1 MSNENEVIDL
11 SQFTVKDKIG
21 GGYFSQ
27 VSIIEDKDTKQ
38 IYAAKFFTK
47 IPENKTQSDMLY
59 VSREVNFG
67 AGMNHPS
74 IIKFIGYSPKN
85 FENEDKPI
93 IITEYCKN
101 GSLYN
106 FIQEQNKYPE
116 LLTDTKKLI
125 IIYGIA
131 AGMKYLHSNN
141 ILHRDLKP
149 ENILLDDRLLP
160 KIADFGLIKMESM
173 NDLSNYIQSTDGM
186 KGTALY
192 QPREAISYGSQNPK
206 TDVYSFA
213 LIVYYIMTS
222 IVPFSD
228 VRDKFTVKLIDGYR
242 PEFKSPI
249 NESYKKFIEECWAQE
264 PNDRPSFDDI
274 VKLLKKPE
282 FITEKVNK
290 EDYLSYVKYIEDY
303 QSSFDAKKKI
313 VDLEDYI
320 PEASAS
326 FARIDIARY
335 VEEPKKTILS
345 SIRKRLGI
353 EQEKLFPFSEF
364 NKLCDSCKKL
374 VTEAE
379 NDPDKQFIIAKNLHD
394 GTSKFPKNIEI
405 SVRYLER
412 STEKGNIDSTIF
424 LSRLLIEGNV
434 VSQDIPRAKKYL
446 NKLIMNNKEAFDLYK
461 QIIILEKN
469 PSESA
474 KYFEIGAEK
483 GYEECE
489 FRYAEI
495 LFKNGGP
502 RNIERSLKYLIESKD
517 KGFLPSKL
525 FLNALNYMNDNQ
537 SFVQLDSRHQHFIIK
552 KIVEFNKKNTEKDQF
567 SPNKAIDIGYR
578 FTQKYFKSFES
589 SDFINV
595 LNSFESVSIEI
606 QYPSKFYENVF
617 KTISEVKE
625 KYIPRLNLNIFISGV
640 DQISNKFG
648 PNLLINTVRIGSSVQ
663 EIFSSVFEKCCSI
676 SEITIPSSVTK
687 IGDDAFHDC
696 VLLKQITIPSSVT
709 SIGYNAF
716 CGCKSLV
723 QITLPSSLT
732 DIKENTFR
740 NCTSLVQVTIPS
752 SVNNIGPGSF
762 RKCISLKEILIPSS
776 VKVIEN
782 SAFMDCSSLTEITLP
797 SSITKIGDYT
807 FNKCTS
813 LTKISIPSSVTEIGV
828 HAFGKCSSMT
838 EISLPSSMT
847 EIKSISFDGCLS
859 LEQFSMPTSVT
870 KIGNISFDG
879 CSSLT
884 QIPIPTSV
892 KEIGYMSLTMCSNL
906 TRISIP
912 SSVVK
917 IGSLSFVSCSSLAQI
932 SLPSSI
938 REIGY
943 ISLAICSSLEQLT
956 IPSSVSKIE
965 NISLDGCSSL
975 REISIP
981 SSVKEIGELHLI
993 KCSSLVEIIIPSSS
1007 KVGSICFHECSSL
1020 IEVSLPSSIDIICEH
1035 CFDSCS
1041 SLKQIEIPSSVTLI
1055 GNYAFNKCSSLTKIW
1070 IPKSVKEIKDRAF
1083 DGCVELKEIIIPLS
1097 VTKIG
1102 DLCFNGCSLL
1112 TKMTIPS
1119 SVRKIG
1125 NLSFDGCSSLKK
1137 IEISKLVTKIGR
1149 ISFNGCS
1156 SLKEISIPKSV
1167 KVIHA
1172 KSFKGCTSLAQICIP
1187 SSIPLDKQD
1196 SITRYTLAQNLMSL
1210 SVTSI
1215 KEYAFSE
1222 CTSLIQIKLP
1232 SSLVEIAEYAFEGC
1246 SSLKHVLFASPYYLV
1261 SIGKNAFCGCSSLK
1275 EISIPS
1281 SVDDIGDY
1289 AFVKCSSLTK
1299 IEILSSTAEIG
1310 SGVFDEC
1317 SSLRE
1322 ISIPS
1327 EFQKPINFV
1336 SSNVKINII

>member
-412 STEKGNIDSTIF
+412 STEKGNIED
-424 LSRLLIEGNV
+424 
-434 VSQDIPRAKKYL
+434 RAY
-446 NKLIMNNKEAFDLYK
+446 
-461 QIIILEKN
+461 
-469 PSESA
+469 
-474 KYFEIGAEK
+474 
-483 GYEECE
+483 
-489 FRYAEI
+489 
-495 LFKNGGP
+495 
-502 RNIERSLKYLIESKD
+502 
-517 KGFLPSKL
+517 
-525 FLNALNYMNDNQ
+525 
-537 SFVQLDSRHQHFIIK
+537 
-552 KIVEFNKKNTEKDQF
+552 
-567 SPNKAIDIGYR
+567 
-578 FTQKYFKSFES
+578 
-589 SDFINV
+589 
-595 LNSFESVSIEI
+595 
-606 QYPSKFYENVF
+606 
-617 KTISEVKE
+617 
-625 KYIPRLNLNIFISGV
+625 
-640 DQISNKFG
+640 
-648 PNLLINTVRIGSSVQ
+648 
-663 EIFSSVFEKCCSI
+663 
-676 SEITIPSSVTK
+676 
-687 IGDDAFHDC
+687 
-696 VLLKQITIPSSVT
+696 
-709 SIGYNAF
+709 
-716 CGCKSLV
+716 
-723 QITLPSSLT
+723 
-732 DIKENTFR
+732 
-740 NCTSLVQVTIPS
+740 
-752 SVNNIGPGSF
+752 
-762 RKCISLKEILIPSS
+762 
-776 VKVIEN
+776 
-782 SAFMDCSSLTEITLP
+782 
-797 SSITKIGDYT
+797 
-807 FNKCTS
+807 
-813 LTKISIPSSVTEIGV
+813 
-828 HAFGKCSSMT
+828 
-838 EISLPSSMT
+838 
-847 EIKSISFDGCLS
+847 
-859 LEQFSMPTSVT
+859 
-870 KIGNISFDG
+870 
-879 CSSLT
+879 
-884 QIPIPTSV
+884 
-892 KEIGYMSLTMCSNL
+892 
-906 TRISIP
+906 
-912 SSVVK
+912 
-917 IGSLSFVSCSSLAQI
+917 
-932 SLPSSI
+932 
-938 REIGY
+938 
-943 ISLAICSSLEQLT
+943 
-956 IPSSVSKIE
+956 
-965 NISLDGCSSL
+965 
-975 REISIP
+975 
-981 SSVKEIGELHLI
+981 
-993 KCSSLVEIIIPSSS
+993 
-1007 KVGSICFHECSSL
+1007 
-1020 IEVSLPSSIDIICEH
+1020 
-1035 CFDSCS
+1035 
-1041 SLKQIEIPSSVTLI
+1041 
-1055 GNYAFNKCSSLTKIW
+1055 W
-1070 IPKSVKEIKDRAF
+1070 IHMSVKEIKDRAF
-1083 DGCVELKEIIIPLS
+1083 DGC
-1097 VTKIG
+1097 
-1102 DLCFNGCSLL
+1102 
-1112 TKMTIPS
+1112 
-1119 SVRKIG
+1119 
-1125 NLSFDGCSSLKK
+1125 
-1137 IEISKLVTKIGR
+1137 
-1149 ISFNGCS
+1149 
-1156 SLKEISIPKSV
+1156 
-1167 KVIHA
+1167 
-1172 KSFKGCTSLAQICIP
+1172 
-1187 SSIPLDKQD
+1187 
-1196 SITRYTLAQNLMSL
+1196 
-1210 SVTSI
+1210 
-1215 KEYAFSE
+1215 
-1222 CTSLIQIKLP
+1222 IKLP